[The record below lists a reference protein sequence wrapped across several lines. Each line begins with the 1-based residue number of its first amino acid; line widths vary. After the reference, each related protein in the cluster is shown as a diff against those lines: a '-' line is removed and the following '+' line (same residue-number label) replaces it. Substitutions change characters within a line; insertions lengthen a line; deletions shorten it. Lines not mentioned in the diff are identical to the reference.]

1 MMLRYSLGKAA
12 EAEMIETA
20 VKKMLDDGVRTKDLR
35 GEAGTKEVG
44 DRVCKALEDML
55 KK

>member
-1 MMLRYSLGKAA
+1 MMLRYSLGRGE
-12 EAEMIETA
+12 EAVLIEQA

-44 DRVCKALEDML
+44 DRVCKALEEML
-55 KK
+55 AK

>member
-12 EAEMIETA
+12 EADMIEQA

-35 GEAGTKEVG
+35 GGAGTKEVG
-44 DRVCKALEDML
+44 DRVCKALEEML
-55 KK
+55 SK